1 VTTPRLVEPFETDDP
16 ADRRFALGMTGVLG
30 HFNAAGVLEASDV
43 HTAAR
48 IRALADEPD
57 DEAALALA
65 FVVRQLRHGSICLD
79 LGALTADPLPD
90 GLTWPSVGWAERIAD
105 SRLGSAGVLRV
116 EGDRAYLDRYW
127 REECQVRDDLVAR
140 LALTPP
146 AADEAT
152 LAALAPVLFPAG
164 YAEQRAAALAAARRW
179 TTVVTGGPGT
189 GKTTAVAGL
198 LALLAD
204 GSERPLRIAL
214 TAPTGKAAARL
225 QEAVGEALRSDHL
238 SAHASRVGQPAAQTL
253 HRLLGWKRGSR
264 NRFRHDRHNRLP
276 HDVIVVDETSMVS
289 LTMMARLMEA
299 VRSDCRLVLVGDHHQ
314 LASVEAGAVLAD
326 LVEGLAARDADS
338 VAALVTNHRFGPEIT
353 ALAGAVNDGDGDLAV
368 ELLRAGAPHV
378 ELLDPHDPE
387 TLALLRTRLVD
398 HAVALRAAAL
408 TGDGGAAVA
417 ALDAHRMLCAHRDGP
432 WGVSHWNHLVERG
445 LADHT
450 GLPIGGGWGQE
461 WYAGRPLLLT
471 SNDYGLDLFNGDT
484 GVVVA
489 DEEGVHAA
497 IARPG
502 GPRHLATSRL
512 TDVETMHAMTVHKS
526 QGSQAHTVTVLLPP
540 DDSPLL
546 TRELFYTAITRA
558 EQKVTVVATA
568 DAVRT
573 AVSRPAQ
580 RASGLAA
587 RLSS

>member
-16 ADRRFALGMTGVLG
+16 HDRRFALGTAGLLG
-30 HFNAAGVLEASDV
+30 RFNAAGVLEASDV
-43 HTAAR
+43 HAATR
-48 IRALADEPD
+48 IQALAEEPD
-57 DEAALALA
+57 DEVALALA
-65 FVVRQLRHGSICLD
+65 CVVRQLRHGSVCLD
-79 LGALTADPLPD
+79 LAAVVADPLPD
-90 GLTWPSVGWAERIAD
+90 GLAWPAAGWHGRVAD
-105 SRLGSAGVLRV
+105 SRIGSSGVLRV
-116 EGDRAYLDRYW
+116 EGTVAYLDRYW
-127 REECQVRDDLVAR
+127 REECQVRDDVVAR

-146 AADEAT
+146 PAHEAGLAT
-152 LAALAPVLFPAG
+152 LASELFPEG
-164 YAEQRAAALAAARRW
+164 YDEQRAAALSAARGW

-204 GSERPLRIAL
+204 ASDRPLRIAL

-225 QEAVGEALRSDHL
+225 QEAVGDALRGEALRG
-238 SAHASRVGQPAAQTL
+238 HADAVGRPVAQTL

-289 LTMMARLMEA
+289 LTMMARLLEA
-299 VRSDCRLVLVGDHHQ
+299 VRSDCRLVLVGDRNQ

-326 LVEGLAARDADS
+326 LVDGLSARRPDTVS
-338 VAALVTNHRFGPEIT
+338 ALVTNHRFGPEIT
-353 ALAGAVNDGDGDLAV
+353 AVAEAVNAGEGARAV
-368 ELLRAGAPHV
+368 ELMRAGGSV
-378 ELLDPHDPE
+378 ELLDPDDPSV
-387 TLALLRTRLVD
+387 LADLRQRLID
-398 HAVALRAAAL
+398 HAVSLREAAL
-408 TGDGGAAVA
+408 VGDTEGAVA
-417 ALDAHRMLCAHRDGP
+417 ALDAHRLLCAHRDGP
-432 WGVSHWNHLVERG
+432 WGVSHWNRLVERG

-489 DEEGVHAA
+489 DTDGVHAA

-502 GPRHLATSRL
+502 GPRELATSRL
-512 TDVETMHAMTVHKS
+512 TDVDTMHAMTVHKS
-526 QGSQAHTVTVLLPP
+526 QGSQARTVTVLLPP

-546 TRELFYTAITRA
+546 TRELLYTAITRA
-558 EQKVTVVATA
+558 ERKVTVVATA

-573 AVSRPAQ
+573 AVGRPAQ

-587 RLSS
+587 RLAT